1 MSHCRSR
8 ALGVFIII
16 FFFLLLSW
24 DHWICSTWQL
34 WKSIYPRPRFQP
46 VPIQERVSST
56 KKKKKKKHHCSYWVL
71 SSVLNRW
78 FFFFFFLETI
88 GFVQPGSFGSQLIIG
103 HRFNQFQ
110 FKSEFHD
117 FHQYYWAQSW
127 IFHFLFIYFL
137 MKLSLELEPVESVA

>member
-56 KKKKKKKHHCSYWVL
+56 KKKKKK
-71 SSVLNRW
+71 N
-78 FFFFFFLETI
+78 TI
-88 GFVQPGSFGSQLIIG
+88 VPI
-103 HRFNQFQ
+103 
-110 FKSEFHD
+110 E
-117 FHQYYWAQSW
+117 Y
-127 IFHFLFIYFL
+127 
-137 MKLSLELEPVESVA
+137 